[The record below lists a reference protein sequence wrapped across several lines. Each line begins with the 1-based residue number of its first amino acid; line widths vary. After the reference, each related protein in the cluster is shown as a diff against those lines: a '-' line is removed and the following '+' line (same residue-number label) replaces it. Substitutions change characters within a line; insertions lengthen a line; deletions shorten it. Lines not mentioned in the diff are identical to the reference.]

1 MKLLLNIGVV
11 VAVSLCGVA
20 GVSAQAGG
28 AAAEQPA
35 VGGQDKDAAKEEKAS
50 SSGSSSLGKAL
61 DDRIKAVQGKKF
73 LKRLRFEL
81 LPWAGTTLNDAFY
94 QYFHT
99 GLNGTFHIMEGLAV
113 EAGFSVAP
121 MRIELPTVLLLR
133 QNKSAVPEAA
143 RYFCNVYADLQVS
156 PIYGKMAIFSEW
168 IIHYDMFFKGGAG
181 LAVDS
186 SQWYVHPQVTVG
198 MGQRLF
204 LFDWMVLRADIQGSL
219 YPQGRLLISAVQN
232 HIVALAGV
240 GFYIPPFFTSDTGA
254 RRR

>member
-1 MKLLLNIGVV
+1 VKLLLNIGVV
-11 VAVSLCGVA
+11 TVLGLGGVA
-20 GVSAQAGG
+20 GVSAQEAAAAPEQASAGG
-28 AAAEQPA
+28 
-35 VGGQDKDAAKEEKAS
+35 DKDVGREEKAS
-50 SSGSSSLGKAL
+50 SSAGSRLGKSL
-61 DDRIKAVQGKKF
+61 DDRIKSVQGKKF

-81 LPWAGTTLNDAFY
+81 LPWTGLTLNDAFY

-99 GLNGTFHIMEGLAV
+99 GLNGTFHIFEGLAV

-121 MRIELPTVLLLR
+121 LRIELPTVLLLR

-143 RYFCNVYADLQVS
+143 RYFGNVYADLQVS
-156 PIYGKMAIFSEW
+156 PIYGKMSLFSEW
-168 IIHYDMFFKGGAG
+168 VIHYDMFFKGGAG

-198 MGQRLF
+198 MGQRVF
-204 LFDWMVLRADIQGSL
+204 LFDWLVLRADIQGSL

-232 HIVALAGV
+232 HVVALLGV
-240 GFYIPPFFTSDTGA
+240 GFYIPPFFTSETGA